1 MTVNVISKGTGFTR
15 SAIANDSGQYSMSDL
30 PPGVYDVSAE
40 RPGFKKVI
48 LNDVRLFVGQTAT
61 VDLQLEVGQV
71 TESVSVT
78 AVAPLIQESSSQV
91 GTVVEGKMLTDIP
104 LNGRNFLQLNLLSP
118 GATRSKNSNTFD
130 AVQIDPTAESFSVN
144 GQKGDYNVYLLDGAS
159 IKEYQHGSNS
169 FSPNV
174 DAVQEFQVTTS
185 NYSAAFG
192 AEAGAQ
198 VNLVTKSGT
207 NQLHGSVYEFLRN
220 NKLDANNFFSQTK
233 GAPPFKRNQFGG
245 TVGGP
250 IIIPKLYNGKDKT
263 FFFVATE
270 FFREVK
276 NIPQQGT
283 YPTPTELTG
292 RLEHAKSD
300 QECR

>member
-1 MTVNVISKGTGFTR
+1 
-15 SAIANDSGQYSMSDL
+15 MSDL
-30 PPGVYDVSAE
+30 PPGTYDVSAE
-40 RPGFKKVI
+40 RPGFKKAI

-61 VDLQLEVGQV
+61 VDIQLEVGQV

-78 AVAPLIQESSSQV
+78 AAAPLIQESSSQV
-91 GTVVEGKMLTDIP
+91 GTVIEGKLLTDIP
-104 LNGRNFLQLNLLSP
+104 LNGRNFLQLNLLAP

-130 AVQIDPTAESFSVN
+130 AVQIDPTAQSFSVN

-207 NQLHGSVYEFLRN
+207 NQLRGSVYEFLRN
-220 NKLDANNFFSQTK
+220 NKFDANNFFSQTK
-233 GAPPFKRNQFGG
+233 GRAALQ
-245 TVGGP
+245 
-250 IIIPKLYNGKDKT
+250 
-263 FFFVATE
+263 A
-270 FFREVK
+270 
-276 NIPQQGT
+276 
-283 YPTPTELTG
+283 
-292 RLEHAKSD
+292 
-300 QECR
+300 